1 MCNLGGF
8 VLKRIRIGIVI
19 NRKSAFKVKRGSS
32 KAARLPDSL
41 SPHIAVL
48 TVGILRSEVG
58 LPLPLILNALQRYE
72 ESSTLANKI
81 DVHKQFIDEIKMV
94 KDF

>member
-19 NRKSAFKVKRGSS
+19 NRKSAFLKKRGSRF
-32 KAARLPDSL
+32 AARSPGSL
-41 SPHIAVL
+41 SSHIAVL
-48 TVGILRSEVG
+48 TVGFLRSWGG
-58 LPLPLILNALQRYE
+58 LPLPTILKALQRYE
-72 ESSTLANKI
+72 ENSTSPNKI
-81 DVHKQFIDEIKMV
+81 DVKAYNLDDCKIV

>member
-1 MCNLGGF
+1 MCNLGSF

-19 NRKSAFKVKRGSS
+19 NRKSALLKKRGSS

-41 SPHIAVL
+41 SSHIAVL
-48 TVGILRSEVG
+48 TVGFLRSEVG
-58 LPLPLILNALQRYE
+58 LPLPLILKALQRYE

-81 DVHKQFIDEIKMV
+81 DV
-94 KDF
+94 